1 MKPFQ
6 RSDRVSGL
14 IRKTLSQTLLK
25 EIKDPRLESVM
36 ITGVKVSADLK
47 LARVYFITLG
57 RNIDKEPVLQ
67 GLEKARGFIKRTLAR
82 QLDLRYMPDLKF
94 FYDDSF
100 DYGDRIDKL
109 LKKLNVNDGSNHTSV
124 EK

>member
-14 IRKTLSQTLLK
+14 IRKTLSQTFLK

-47 LARVYFITLG
+47 LARIYFINLG
-57 RNIDKEPVLQ
+57 RNTDREPVIQ

-100 DYGDRIDKL
+100 DYGDRIEKL
-109 LKKLNVNDGSNHTSV
+109 LKKLNVDDGSDHTSV

>member
-14 IRKTLSQTLLK
+14 IRKTLSQTFLK

-47 LARVYFITLG
+47 LARVYFINLG
-57 RNIDKEPVLQ
+57 RNTDKEPVIQ

-100 DYGDRIDKL
+100 DYGDRIEKI
-109 LKKLNVNDGSNHTSV
+109 LKKLNVDDGSDHTSV